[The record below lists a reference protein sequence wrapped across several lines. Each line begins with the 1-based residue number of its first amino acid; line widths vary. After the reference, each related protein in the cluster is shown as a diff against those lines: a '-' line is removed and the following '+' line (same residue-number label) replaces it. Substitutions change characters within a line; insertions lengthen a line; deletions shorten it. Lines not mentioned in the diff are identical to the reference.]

1 MSETRF
7 KKDEIYL
14 LPVKEIRTENTRSF
28 YIVEADGMEYA
39 IPLFA
44 FQKNDPTPEQ
54 LSCLVKD
61 VHDDMPVFTQD
72 FAPIISRFY
81 EEAKVYPFWVRND
94 FTQIPNGYYEV
105 ADWNGLFFRL
115 QYYGRAKLSIRQR
128 IECRVRSI
136 RGNKLCLELVTK
148 DAASG
153 RSLPLLLLEDIL
165 EAVGASRSIIVWLK
179 KLFVRAKVFKEAN
192 EAFMNDNEEWIIIA
206 IESLSKSMDVWVGPG
221 HRRNRLYLE
230 LFKSICIY
238 LLEDSDTLAQCAAP
252 ERSAYQAMLSAAL
265 ENADIYLDSVRLID
279 NHEHIPCID
288 SYLRKMQ
295 QSGYLYH
302 PERKLRKLMCIFN
315 LQPDIVE
322 EKMQVIFDTI
332 LKGNKENWKTEPFR
346 SAFIQM
352 LSLFIEKKR
361 ESIDKLASIENDEMR
376 ENLSKLIKALA
387 IQLLLANEK
396 DNFERPLS
404 RAMLYRYLT
413 YIKGSNSS
421 ILTEKAFDSLT
432 DAEQYKLEFGW
443 NEVNDM
449 TLLAIRLSSG
459 FGNDRQ
465 KKTTVM
471 QTYNGANCKLQI
483 MNGNIFIQS
492 SEKTKQ
498 VPCLPEDLLPW
509 HHIQIFLPDTDNL
522 SWPANT
528 HELAKCQKCW
538 KDIEYGL
545 INSPAL
551 KPVRKNKKLKAE
563 TGDEVYIRI
572 VHQDPADPDYF
583 ICRIE
588 DDAYYGEGRL
598 NVRNIV
604 RYNIYA
610 NESAFFDE
618 NGRPYLLKAKVL
630 SVNSGGML
638 NFTMT
643 DYINDFVRECVQ
655 TGDVV
660 KCIVL
665 DLFNNSYLCV
675 SEVGYSLQVPVE
687 ETEPL
692 KPGECIEV
700 SVSNYRQ
707 TNVIDAEFER
717 KVVGTFT
724 LNEAFAD
731 LICSYADDKVYED
744 AVREYDLEQPEV
756 TMEKS
761 YVEELIHII
770 DRMAIQEKDYF
781 LTYNYLAFTRIL
793 ALMIRNRDWA
803 AYFNERMRLI
813 RMLQLFVINGKID
826 EERLKELGKSN
837 RDMINNYP
845 VLETKLLELQIVGCM
860 DCPEHDGFVWNVISS
875 EGDKH
880 LRQLAQLV
888 ISYNS
893 LKNFNMMNE
902 REAIRNKINE
912 VLNVGVKQPALS
924 YWGEENL
931 HQEFKTSIV
940 YPPDNHMKADVKRQ
954 TQEIMQVICGFLNAD
969 GGTLYLGV
977 NDQGYASGL
986 EQDLEYLKMSK
997 DQFDLYVRNNIVS
1010 SMGNEANA
1018 CIDAYYPEAG
1028 RKLVY
1033 ALKITPC
1040 SRPVRM
1046 KGTVYQRQGS
1056 STWPLL
1062 GNALEAF
1069 LAARE
1074 TGAESRGTENLQT
1087 AAAGAEE
1094 GLAESNPE
1102 EENAKNDSSLCK
1114 TTAGR
1119 VVETSR
1125 IRENPVHSWNDNF
1138 GADTVCYLH
1147 FLPGHEYMITDGEY
1161 WEETELT
1168 LAVKTDEK
1176 YIILVYETG
1185 EVLKVPVAEL
1195 MDKRKRTPYKRCQRS
1210 RLFFACPSAS
1220 DDALLYG
1227 VTNNT
1232 GQVYLRLDEV
1242 SGLKEGKMMDLG
1254 EQLTT
1259 VEHLGVVQC
1268 EIMKPVHIPSL
1279 KKIYNLRK
1287 TQIGNVL
1294 SSQWGYEE
1302 LEYLKKIGIEVRE

>member
-44 FQKNDPTPEQ
+44 FQKNAPTPEQ

-630 SVNSGGML
+630 SVNSSGML

-692 KPGECIEV
+692 RPGECIEV

-761 YVEELIHII
+761 YVEELIH
-770 DRMAIQEKDYF
+770 
-781 LTYNYLAFTRIL
+781 
-793 ALMIRNRDWA
+793 
-803 AYFNERMRLI
+803 
-813 RMLQLFVINGKID
+813 
-826 EERLKELGKSN
+826 
-837 RDMINNYP
+837 
-845 VLETKLLELQIVGCM
+845 
-860 DCPEHDGFVWNVISS
+860 SS
-875 EGDKH
+875 
-880 LRQLAQLV
+880 
-888 ISYNS
+888 
-893 LKNFNMMNE
+893 F
-902 REAIRNKINE
+902 
-912 VLNVGVKQPALS
+912 
-924 YWGEENL
+924 
-931 HQEFKTSIV
+931 
-940 YPPDNHMKADVKRQ
+940 
-954 TQEIMQVICGFLNAD
+954 
-969 GGTLYLGV
+969 
-977 NDQGYASGL
+977 
-986 EQDLEYLKMSK
+986 
-997 DQFDLYVRNNIVS
+997 
-1010 SMGNEANA
+1010 
-1018 CIDAYYPEAG
+1018 
-1028 RKLVY
+1028 
-1033 ALKITPC
+1033 
-1040 SRPVRM
+1040 
-1046 KGTVYQRQGS
+1046 
-1056 STWPLL
+1056 
-1062 GNALEAF
+1062 
-1069 LAARE
+1069 
-1074 TGAESRGTENLQT
+1074 
-1087 AAAGAEE
+1087 
-1094 GLAESNPE
+1094 
-1102 EENAKNDSSLCK
+1102 
-1114 TTAGR
+1114 
-1119 VVETSR
+1119 
-1125 IRENPVHSWNDNF
+1125 
-1138 GADTVCYLH
+1138 
-1147 FLPGHEYMITDGEY
+1147 
-1161 WEETELT
+1161 
-1168 LAVKTDEK
+1168 
-1176 YIILVYETG
+1176 
-1185 EVLKVPVAEL
+1185 
-1195 MDKRKRTPYKRCQRS
+1195 
-1210 RLFFACPSAS
+1210 
-1220 DDALLYG
+1220 
-1227 VTNNT
+1227 
-1232 GQVYLRLDEV
+1232 
-1242 SGLKEGKMMDLG
+1242 
-1254 EQLTT
+1254 
-1259 VEHLGVVQC
+1259 
-1268 EIMKPVHIPSL
+1268 
-1279 KKIYNLRK
+1279 
-1287 TQIGNVL
+1287 
-1294 SSQWGYEE
+1294 
-1302 LEYLKKIGIEVRE
+1302 